1 MSFKNLQNTTNKSD
15 RNIDERF
22 DLKKFNQTFEKNDLK
37 LNKLFSEPEPD
48 STELLPEPNSTK
60 ILPEP
65 NSTKILPHQKSIEY
79 NLINIY
85 KLILKIFNLLINFK
99 NPIPYIFSTYDN
111 QFAFSIL
118 LIGISIIIILLLNVL
133 QN

>member
-1 MSFKNLQNTTNKSD
+1 MSFKNLQKTINKSD

-22 DLKKFNQTFEKNDLK
+22 DLKKFNQTFEENDLK
-37 LNKLFSEPEPD
+37 LNKLFSEPKPD
-48 STELLPEPNSTK
+48 STELLPKPDSTK
-60 ILPEP
+60 L
-65 NSTKILPHQKSIEY
+65 LPHQKSIED

-85 KLILKIFNLLINFK
+85 KLILEILNLLINLK

-118 LIGISIIIILLLNVL
+118 LISVSIIIILLLNVL
-133 QN
+133 QI